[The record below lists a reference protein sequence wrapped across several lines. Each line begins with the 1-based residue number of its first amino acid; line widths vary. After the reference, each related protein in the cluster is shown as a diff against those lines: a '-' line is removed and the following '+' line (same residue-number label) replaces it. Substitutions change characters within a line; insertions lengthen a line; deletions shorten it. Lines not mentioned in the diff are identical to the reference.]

1 MTPELERAVKRYRQ
15 WVGSYKKSGELLKVQ
30 VWLTVNNGCIEFL
43 TTDDSYKVKR
53 IRRNPRVICYIGD
66 KEGPQIPGTAEIVME
81 RNAIWRVYRA
91 YWKTHPLI
99 MALIAFSIRRRIETR
114 KQVLIR
120 VHPDE
125 PNPLAGV
132 TDPMV

>member
-1 MTPELERAVKRYRQ
+1 M
-15 WVGSYKKSGELLKVQ
+15 G
-30 VWLTVNNGCIEFL
+30 
-43 TTDDSYKVKR
+43 
-53 IRRNPRVICYIGD
+53 
-66 KEGPQIPGTAEIVME
+66 

-99 MALIAFSIRRRIETR
+99 MVLIAFSIRRRIENR

-120 VHPDE
+120 VHTDE

-132 TDPMV
+132 TDPPV

>member
-1 MTPELERAVKRYRQ
+1 MIRTKLSAYGGTRAQFVM
-15 WVGSYKKSGELLKVQ
+15 SAIKKA
-30 VWLTVNNGCIEFL
+30 LTL
-43 TTDDSYKVKR
+43 DTT
-53 IRRNPRVICYIGD
+53 
-66 KEGPQIPGTAEIVME
+66 EIVMG

-132 TDPMV
+132 TDPPV

>member
-1 MTPELERAVKRYRQ
+1 V
-15 WVGSYKKSGELLKVQ
+15 SD
-30 VWLTVNNGCIEFL
+30 
-43 TTDDSYKVKR
+43 TTD
-53 IRRNPRVICYIGD
+53 IGD
-66 KEGPQIPGTAEIVME
+66 KEGLHIPGTAEIVMG

-91 YWKTHPLI
+91 YWKTQPLI

-132 TDPMV
+132 TDPAV